1 MAISVVGATNTSAT
15 TTVTVATHA
24 VGDYI
29 VIVALRSATTAPT
42 LPAGFTTIVTGS
54 GNANSYRVGY
64 KIATST
70 TDASGTWTN
79 ASLLICTV
87 YSGVSNIGNSIAAT
101 KAAAT
106 TATIGA
112 VTIANQNSRSWVVA
126 FAGHAATSTQGT
138 PLAGATTSRGTQT
151 SGTYNGGMFDT
162 NVGVNTFSATTSS
175 NTTSVVS
182 CGGAFELLSA
192 DSFSTFTDPM
202 TASTQNTS
210 LWGGN
215 FGTLSWSPSGMTVTN
230 PINYTGYGGDNT
242 LLYYDLTGV
251 SVWCQMPTAGNQALV
266 SLETVP
272 FKLVRDTTNNLFWYI
287 SGGNLLAIKTVA
299 GVQTT
304 ILTIAYV
311 AANMVHFRISESGG
325 TTTLDY
331 SANGTSW
338 TIPSGGSFAN
348 VIPMTG
354 LMVEPSLGTF
364 SNEASSTTAVWV
376 SFNTS
381 SGVSASVTQ
390 VAATLTAT
398 GGTQTVSAIIVAS
411 ASVTQTAAALTATGG
426 TQSVS
431 AVRNVSI
438 TQVSANVTASSG
450 TQAVATVNN
459 SVIIQVAA
467 TITVTGGTQS
477 VATVQNT
484 STTQVAATVTVSGG
498 TQIISTVNNVSI
510 IQTTANVTA
519 TGGTQ
524 SVATGSIVSASVTQ
538 ITANVTASGGI
549 QTVAS
554 SQVVSV
560 AQTAAT
566 LTTNGGI
573 QSVSTVN
580 NAPIIQTAATV
591 TATGGTQ
598 VISVVRNSSIT
609 QVAAIVT
616 VTSGIQ
622 TAVTLQSA
630 SISQVA
636 ASVITAG
643 GTQAVSTMNSVVITQ
658 SAATLTVSGGTQSVN
673 SVGSVSIIQVAAST
687 IATGYAPA
695 LFVGLAVGDEI
706 GTAVWIPG
714 DDPSAGTNPTGNQI
728 VAATF
733 SPAGVGTATI
743 GAGDSI
749 GGSVWI
755 PGNQI

>member
-398 GGTQTVSAIIVAS
+398 GGTQTVSAIVVAS

-459 SVIIQVAA
+459 SSI
-467 TITVTGGTQS
+467 
-477 VATVQNT
+477 
-484 STTQVAATVTVSGG
+484 TQVAATLTATGSTQGLTSTQNVNITQTAANITASGG
-498 TQIISTVNNVSI
+498 TQTVSTVNNITVSQVAANLTASGGTQTVAAVSI
-510 IQTTANVTA
+510 VSASVTQVAASITASGGTQTVTSSQMASITQLSATLTASGGTQGVSTVNNSTITQIAGVVTA

-524 SVATGSIVSASVTQ
+524 SID
-538 ITANVTASGGI
+538 
-549 QTVAS
+549 
-554 SQVVSV
+554 
-560 AQTAAT
+560 
-566 LTTNGGI
+566 
-573 QSVSTVN
+573 TVN
-580 NAPIIQTAATV
+580 NATVTQVSVTV

-598 VISVVRNSSIT
+598 TPSAQISTTVVQQAASIT
-609 QVAAIVT
+609 AAGGVQGVT
-616 VTSGIQ
+616 ASSGL
-622 TAVTLQSA
+622 ANVNV
-630 SISQVA
+630 SQVA
-636 ASVITAG
+636 ATITATGGAQVISTSTGPLPARRSPSVILLLDG
-643 GTQAVSTMNSVVITQ
+643 SIAVKISNNVYVP
-658 SAATLTVSGGTQSVN
+658 L
-673 SVGSVSIIQVAAST
+673 
-687 IATGYAPA
+687 
-695 LFVGLAVGDEI
+695 
-706 GTAVWIPG
+706 
-714 DDPSAGTNPTGNQI
+714 
-728 VAATF
+728 
-733 SPAGVGTATI
+733 
-743 GAGDSI
+743 
-749 GGSVWI
+749 
-755 PGNQI
+755 